1 MNKYGKYNETV
12 RFYLVDVKEIS
23 STIPRSNFNEN
34 ELEQLANSVLITG
47 CLLKPLLLRQ
57 TSPISY
63 ELLEGYLEYWAA
75 VKAKEKEPILAEM
88 VSAFVVKP
96 EVETIAIE
104 QAHVLNK
111 TASLNLLESQL
122 PTNTLEETRLN
133 NLESRFEREFQEIKN
148 LLKSQNAHFSQSA
161 QKIDHVV
168 NQLQELKIAQSRLEE
183 TIKQQSQ
190 SVKIKKSQKAIE
202 QIESPELVSELL
214 QALNYWDYEQLMKI
228 SGLNEEI
235 ARKLI
240 KKREKENPF
249 GNLQQIA
256 NLRIGFNKNIR
267 QKIITNWKKFN
278 EFKNL

>member
-23 STIPRSNFNEN
+23 STISRSNFDEN
-34 ELEQLANSVLITG
+34 KLEQLANSILITG

-57 TSPISY
+57 ISPMNY
-63 ELLEGYLEYWAA
+63 ELLEGHLEYWAA

-96 EVETIAIE
+96 EVETIAIK

-111 TASLNLLESQL
+111 TASLNISESQL
-122 PTNTLEETRLN
+122 PTNTLEETRLS
-133 NLESRFEREFQEIKN
+133 NLESRFERELQEIKN

-168 NQLQELKIAQSRLEE
+168 NQLQELKIGQSGLEE
-183 TIKQQSQ
+183 TIRQQSQ
-190 SVKIKKSQKAIE
+190 SVKIKKSQKTIE
-202 QIESPELVSELL
+202 QIESPELLSELL

-249 GNLQQIA
+249 GNLQQIT

-267 QKIITNWKKFN
+267 QKIITNWKNLN
-278 EFKNL
+278 EFKEL